1 LSVSS
6 FSVADF
12 CRSRRPE
19 PVPGVNFIFAAVK
32 LKFKR
37 STNSEVIRNSAG
49 PPRVTMIKSHK
60 FSTFLMCRKNIDKK
74 VIGEAKH
81 PDKRWRVRTVFHA
94 WSLDLP
100 STELLMLSRD
110 ISVCSRGSEAFCELS
125 ENRSAT
131 FFES

>member
-1 LSVSS
+1 
-6 FSVADF
+6 
-12 CRSRRPE
+12 
-19 PVPGVNFIFAAVK
+19 
-32 LKFKR
+32 
-37 STNSEVIRNSAG
+37 
-49 PPRVTMIKSHK
+49 
-60 FSTFLMCRKNIDKK
+60 MCRKNIDKK

>member
-1 LSVSS
+1 
-6 FSVADF
+6 
-12 CRSRRPE
+12 
-19 PVPGVNFIFAAVK
+19 
-32 LKFKR
+32 
-37 STNSEVIRNSAG
+37 
-49 PPRVTMIKSHK
+49 
-60 FSTFLMCRKNIDKK
+60 MCRKNIDKK

-81 PDKRWRVRTVFHA
+81 PDKSWRVRTVFHA

-131 FFES
+131 FFESYLADDAFASLLDTFAVNPLLNNI